1 MEALADS
8 NVDCGGW
15 GEQSKEFFM
24 TSLDKIGQRVGQKFQ
39 EVYNVDEA
47 IDRVSRGQF
56 AYYDNIHF
64 LRYIKVMQKTK
75 SYEHNLKI
83 NNGNQYYLYIFYNM
97 YVF

>member
-24 TSLDKIGQRVGQKFQ
+24 TSLDKTGQRVGQKFQ
-39 EVYNVDEA
+39 EVYDVDKA
-47 IDRVSRGQF
+47 IDRVSKGQF

-64 LRYIKVMQKTK
+64 LRYTKVMQKTK
-75 SYEHNLKI
+75 TNGQDLTS
-83 NNGNQYYLYIFYNM
+83 NNGT
-97 YVF
+97 